1 MVNFLVGLFIGSSLG
16 LFFMALISVGR
27 TEDERMSEQVN
38 KQVEPLSLDELIMEL
53 KRQQKGDK

>member
-27 TEDERMSEQVN
+27 TEDERMSEQV
-38 KQVEPLSLDELIMEL
+38 EPLSLDELIMEL